1 MATNRQMGRAVT
13 ALTAIAATG
22 VAWAAFAGPALAQT
36 QTHTEE
42 AKGDDH
48 CAALHLVLVNG
59 TFDTSA
65 QQDSRVD
72 HGFGAQIA
80 GPAMEQANDGPV
92 SDPSAGISLE
102 DAKGNLTAAPVTTAP
117 TGAGTA
123 APFGNSTSTKPTG
136 SEVVGNLGDLQNQ
149 LWGDSGKSGVTTPT
163 SKANSAWDNT
173 AASSTTA
180 TTAQSAPSSSSE
192 RPTSEANSA
201 WETKSEPAEMDEK
214 HGIKIA
220 RTYITYPAAAG
231 GAFIPGL
238 PTSESVSYDDSMR
251 EGALNTGAV
260 LKEIADE
267 CPNTKILLAGHSQ
280 GAQVVS
286 LVAREIGNGV
296 GDFDPSR
303 IAGVALFSDP
313 TREAGSP
320 TMVSGDSAPEPVP
333 GTSGQNVAQVGSFAS
348 RDAAELDGGGM
359 GVNTSGGKDF
369 GALSGR
375 TASWC
380 VPGDLVCDLPISGP
394 LSELV
399 ISAATQLDLSDP
411 EKSLQAVADTLN
423 PAVIMGGVE
432 DIKGDEFSYGA
443 NGFSASGK
451 QAREDSSLIGSIS
464 SSGVKQAAA
473 QNSTQGGIVT
483 DLGESVIQSVNKIG
497 GMALGTGISILK
509 EAVTPANLAQ
519 VAMAGVAGPEA
530 ALGVAATKLTD
541 ASLKV
546 LTPETAVG
554 MADEVF
560 KSVDVLGISGKG
572 LAQVAVEAAGH
583 GAAHNSYGTRPVT
596 EDGRTPI
603 EATIDWAVAASN
615 DITGETAP
623 ARQSG
628 GSAGTSSVSQ
638 LSSTFN
644 TDLARKALSEV
655 QAWRAQG
662 GA

>member
-1 MATNRQMGRAVT
+1 MATNRQIGRAVT
-13 ALTAIAATG
+13 AFTAIAATG
-22 VAWAAFAGPALAQT
+22 CAWAAFTGPALAQT
-36 QTHTEE
+36 QADE
-42 AKGDDH
+42 AKSDDH

-92 SDPSAGISLE
+92 SDPSAGISME
-102 DAKGNLTAAPVTTAP
+102 GSQEHLTAAATSTTSP
-117 TGAGTA
+117 TGAAKAGATTSPTA
-123 APFGNSTSTKPTG
+123 AKATG
-136 SEVVGNLGDLQNQ
+136 TEVVGNINDLQSQ
-149 LWGDSGKSGVTTPT
+149 LWGDSGKNSVTAPT
-163 SKANSAWDNT
+163 SKANSAWGNT
-173 AASSTTA
+173 GSTSA
-180 TTAQSAPSSSSE
+180 TTTSTSDPTTGASE
-192 RPTSEANSA
+192 TPTSKASGG
-201 WETKSEPAEMDEK
+201 WEKQSGPTEVDEK

-238 PTSESVSYDDSMR
+238 PTSESVSYDDSMK
-251 EGALNTGAV
+251 EGAMNTAAV

-286 LVAREIGNGV
+286 LVAREIGSGV

-320 TMVSGDSAPEPVP
+320 TMVSGDSTPQPVP
-333 GTSGQNVAQVGSFAS
+333 GTSGQNVSQLGSFNS

-399 ISAATQLDLSDP
+399 ISAATQLNLADP

-432 DIKGDEFSYGA
+432 DVKGDSFSYGT

-451 QAREDSSLIGSIS
+451 QAREDNSLIGSIS
-464 SSGVKQAAA
+464 STGVKKAAA
-473 QNSTQGGIVT
+473 QNNVQGGMVS
-483 DLGESVIQSVNKIG
+483 DLGESVIESVNKIG

-519 VAMAGVAGPEA
+519 VAAAGVAGPEA

-541 ASLKV
+541 ASLKI

-560 KSVDVLGISGKG
+560 KSVDVLGISGEG
-572 LAQVAVEAAGH
+572 LAKVAVEAAGH

-603 EATIDWAVAASN
+603 QATIDWAIAASN
-615 DITGETAP
+615 DVTGDAAP
-623 ARQSG
+623 ARQSAD
-628 GSAGTSSVSQ
+628 SAGSSSLNQ
-638 LSSTFN
+638 MSSTFN
-644 TDLARKALSEV
+644 ADLAKKALSEV

>member
-1 MATNRQMGRAVT
+1 M
-13 ALTAIAATG
+13 TAIAASG
-22 VAWAAFAGPALAQT
+22 CAWAAFVGPALAQT
-36 QTHTEE
+36 PADGAQ
-42 AKGDDH
+42 GDDH

-80 GPAMEQANDGPV
+80 GPAMEEANDAPV

-102 DAKGNLTAAPVTTAP
+102 DAQGQLAGAGTTSTAP
-117 TGAGTA
+117 TAVGE
-123 APFGNSTSTKPTG
+123 PTG
-136 SEVVGNLGDLQNQ
+136 TEVVGNIDDLQSQ
-149 LWGDSGKSGVTTPT
+149 LWGDSGKTTAGTPT
-163 SKANSAWDNT
+163 SKTNSAWGST
-173 AASSTTA
+173 TSAASVPSGTA
-180 TTAQSAPSSSSE
+180 TQTQSSSPESSGT
-192 RPTSEANSA
+192 PTSKTNSA
-201 WETKSEPAEMDEK
+201 WEKQSGPTEVDGK

-220 RTYITYPAAAG
+220 RTYITYAAAAG

-251 EGALNTGAV
+251 EGAINTAAV

-286 LVAREIGNGV
+286 LVAREVGNGV
-296 GDFDPSR
+296 TDFDPSR

-320 TMVSGDSAPEPVP
+320 TMVSGDSAPQPVP
-333 GTSGQNVAQVGSFAS
+333 GTSGQNVAQLGSFNS

-359 GVNTSGGKDF
+359 GVDTSGGKDF
-369 GALSGR
+369 GELSGR

-394 LSELV
+394 LNELV
-399 ISAATQLDLSDP
+399 ISVATQLNLSDP

-432 DIKGDEFSYGA
+432 DIKGDEFSYGT
-443 NGFSASGK
+443 NGFSASGE
-451 QAREDSSLIGSIS
+451 QAREDTSLIGSIAS
-464 SSGVKQAAA
+464 TGVKQAV
-473 QNSTQGGIVT
+473 QNNAEGEIVS
-483 DLGESVIQSVNKIG
+483 DLGESVIQGVNKIG
-497 GMALGTGISILK
+497 GMALGTGIAILK

-560 KSVDVLGISGKG
+560 KNVEILGISGEG

-603 EATIDWAVAASN
+603 EATIDWAVAASS
-615 DITGETAP
+615 DITGDTVPTRETAHP
-623 ARQSG
+623 ED
-628 GSAGTSSVSQ
+628 TSNINQ
-638 LSSTFN
+638 SSTFN
-644 TDLARKALSEV
+644 TELSTKALSEV